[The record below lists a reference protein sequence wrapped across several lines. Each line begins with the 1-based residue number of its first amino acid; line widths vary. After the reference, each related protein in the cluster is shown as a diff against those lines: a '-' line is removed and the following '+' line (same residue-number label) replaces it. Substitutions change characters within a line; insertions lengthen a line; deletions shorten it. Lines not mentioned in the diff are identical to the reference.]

1 MLTQATLK
9 ELLNYDPITGIFTW
23 VKPINNRYKIG
34 DIAGSKDAKGY
45 IVIGVNK
52 KQHKAHRLAW
62 LYMMGEW
69 PTKFI
74 DHINGVRDCNIF
86 DNLRGCTN
94 QQNLYNVGVRRNNTS
109 GHKGVCWHKKSS
121 KWVAQA
127 MLSGKHYHLGLF
139 ATPEQ
144 ANEVRQAFIKHHHGE
159 FYREIS

>member
-1 MLTQATLK
+1 
-9 ELLNYDPITGIFTW
+9 
-23 VKPINNRYKIG
+23 
-34 DIAGSKDAKGY
+34 
-45 IVIGVNK
+45 
-52 KQHKAHRLAW
+52 
-62 LYMMGEW
+62 MMGEW